1 MVAMLRESCCI
12 AYLAVYLKEGSRFAS
27 KSRAVLF
34 MSATYTKIRLP
45 ETDDGDRAFMELA
58 RRHHVVG
65 IRDDGHS
72 VVRVPSDALRTLDQL
87 SLPYEILAV
96 DLPAPARPAAMK

>member
-1 MVAMLRESCCI
+1 ME
-12 AYLAVYLKEGSRFAS
+12 VYLKESLGLAATSRD
-27 KSRAVLF
+27 VLF

-65 IRDDGHS
+65 IRDDGRS
-72 VVRVPSDALRTLDQL
+72 VVRVPSEALGTLDQL

-96 DLPAPARPAAMK
+96 DLPAPARPAAVK